1 MSGERGE
8 RRSSSHRH
16 PPGAA
21 FVVEGRKIDGF
32 TCSFLRILLAVKGTP
47 AMPSTSRAEL
57 AELYQRGD
65 RAIDEAQKLHEDYCF
80 IVSRLYTRPAPNA
93 RRDLL
98 LHENRNDVQH
108 SASLSN
114 DTIGGAARPPSGGR
128 DREIKLAAFARETLA
143 RWLAEINPVHS
154 A

>member
-1 MSGERGE
+1 M
-8 RRSSSHRH
+8 
-16 PPGAA
+16 
-21 FVVEGRKIDGF
+21 K
-32 TCSFLRILLAVKGTP
+32 
-47 AMPSTSRAEL
+47 STLRAEL

-65 RAIDEAQKLHEDYCF
+65 RAIVETHKLHEDYCF
-80 IVSRLYTRPAPNA
+80 IVSWLLTRPAPNA
-93 RRDLL
+93 RHTLL
-98 LHENRNDVQH
+98 LHEIRNDVPH
-108 SASLSN
+108 SASLLN